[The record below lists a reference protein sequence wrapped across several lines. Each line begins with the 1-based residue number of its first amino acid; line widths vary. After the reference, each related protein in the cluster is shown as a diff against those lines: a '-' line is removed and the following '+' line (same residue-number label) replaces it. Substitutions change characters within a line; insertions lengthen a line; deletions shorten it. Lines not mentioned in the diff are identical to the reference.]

1 MWYLTD
7 QVSVK
12 EFEEKGYPIVAMDPI
27 MFKLML
33 ETEPWECYF
42 KSEIAAQLLS
52 SYLKTE
58 IKANNKPLPELQQ
71 GDILSIYEFERVDY
85 DEIAIYCYTVL
96 I

>member
-12 EFEEKGYPIVAMDPI
+12 DFEKQGYPIIATDPI

-33 ETEPWECYF
+33 ETLEWESYF
-42 KSEIAAQLLS
+42 KSKIAAQLVS
-52 SYLKTE
+52 SYLKIE
-58 IKANNKPLPELQQ
+58 VKANNKPLPELRP
-71 GDILSIYEFERVDY
+71 GDMLSIYEFERVDY

>member
-12 EFEEKGYPIVAMDPI
+12 DFEAKGYPVVAMDPI
-27 MFKLML
+27 TFKLML
-33 ETEPWECYF
+33 ETFEWESYIRN
-42 KSEIAAQLLS
+42 ETAAYLVS
-52 SYLKTE
+52 SYLKME
-58 IKANNKPLPELQQ
+58 VKPNKKPLPELKE
-71 GDILSIYEFERVDY
+71 GDMVSIYEFERVDH

>member
-12 EFEEKGYPIVAMDPI
+12 SFEEKGYPVVAMDPI
-27 MFKLML
+27 TFKLML
-33 ETEPWECYF
+33 ETFEW
-42 KSEIAAQLLS
+42 KSYIRNETAAYLVS
-52 SYLKTE
+52 SYLKME
-58 IKANNKPLPELQQ
+58 VKPNKDPLPQLQE
-71 GDILSIYEFERVDY
+71 GDIVSIYEFERVDH